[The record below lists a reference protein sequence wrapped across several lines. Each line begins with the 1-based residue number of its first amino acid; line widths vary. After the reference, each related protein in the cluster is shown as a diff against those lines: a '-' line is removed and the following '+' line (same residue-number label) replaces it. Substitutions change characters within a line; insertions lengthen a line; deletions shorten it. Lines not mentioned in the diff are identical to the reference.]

1 MSFKMSANKGSGEGV
16 AKAPAGNHPAVLVAI
31 VDMGTQKSDFQ
42 GQEKWQHRAF
52 FVWELVNENVAGFKD
67 KHHVIGIDLT
77 LSLNE
82 KAKLRKWIEART
94 GKPLPDGAD
103 FDAADELGK
112 PCLLNVIDKGGYPKI
127 DAVTAFPK
135 GFPEPKPQ
143 QQPFAWSLE
152 NYKANGGQINL
163 PDWLPWFYGRPLAE
177 TIKECKE
184 IGQTG
189 APRATAG
196 TATAGGGATGL
207 TSGHPQPGTPSVPT
221 PPKPPA
227 PPKSRD
233 GEPADDTQ
241 WQAYVGD
248 SWKQMS
254 GIEIKKLC
262 SSQGG
267 VQPEALHVCPLGSEA
282 VTTAAAVGFTN
293 IPF

>member
-1 MSFKMSANKGSGEGV
+1 MSFKMSASKGAGEGI

-42 GQEKWQHRAF
+42 GQEKWQRRAF

-67 KHHVIGIDLT
+67 KHHVIAIDLT

-112 PCLLNVIDKGGYPKI
+112 PCLLNVIEKGGYPKI
-127 DAVTAFPK
+127 DAMTAFPK
-135 GFPEPKPQ
+135 GFPIPTPQ
-143 QQPFAWSLE
+143 QQPFSWSLDT
-152 NYKANGGQINL
+152 YQANGGQINL

-189 APRATAG
+189 APRAG
-196 TATAGGGATGL
+196 TAAAGGGATGAV
-207 TSGHPQPGTPSVPT
+207 TGFNTPGTPSAPT

-227 PPKSRD
+227 PAKSSS
-233 GEPADDTQ
+233 EPADDSQ
-241 WQAYVGD
+241 WNVFLGD
-248 SWKQMS
+248 AWKQLP
-254 GIEIKKLC
+254 GIEVKKLC
-262 SSQGG
+262 SAQGG
-267 VQPEALHVCPLGSEA
+267 VQPEALHVCPIGSEN